1 MTSWCSSEDVAARVR
16 GTVPAELLQEVA
28 DRATG
33 LLFVLSGRRFQGE
46 KTVTASFEVDSRGYV
61 RLNPWAP
68 VRRIVSSSVPVSL
81 SPGGTYA
88 ATSRSSGT
96 SLYGPQGWG
105 ASLGSS
111 IVTMTIEYGDNPP
124 SSGRD
129 AAAALAAHML
139 RADPRYA
146 EHVKGTPAEDDILPA
161 SHITSITRQNVTYSF
176 ADRAA
181 LAREEQTGVYEVDL
195 FLRAANPTGMR
206 HQPKVVAP

>member
-1 MTSWCSSEDVAARVR
+1 MTSWCSSEDVAVRVR
-16 GTVPAELLQEVA
+16 GNVPAELLQEVA

-33 LLFVLSGRRFQGE
+33 LLFVLSGRRFQGR
-46 KTVTASFEVDSRGYV
+46 KTVTARFEVDSRGYV
-61 RLNPWAP
+61 KLNPWAP
-68 VRRIVSSSVPVSL
+68 VRKIVSSSTPAAL

-88 ATSRSSGT
+88 SVGGGGGL

-105 ASLGSS
+105 AGLGSAV
-111 IVTMTIEYGDNPP
+111 VTMTIEYGDDPP

-146 EHVKGTPAEDDILPA
+146 EMVEGTDAEDDVLPA
-161 SHITSITRQNVTYSF
+161 SHITSITRANVTYAY

-181 LAREEQTGVYEVDL
+181 LARSNQTGVYEVDL
-195 FLRAANPTGMR
+195 FLHAANPTGMR